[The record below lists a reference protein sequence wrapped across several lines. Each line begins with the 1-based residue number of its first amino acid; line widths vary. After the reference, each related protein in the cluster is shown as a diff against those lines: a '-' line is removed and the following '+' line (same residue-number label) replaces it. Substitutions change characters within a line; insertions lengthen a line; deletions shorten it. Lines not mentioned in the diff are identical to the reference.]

1 MPGMGKAAQTW
12 RSKHRFTGILGCIG
26 LIVAVT
32 ACASSS
38 GGSSASQGT
47 TVKLGGICDL
57 SGDLETF
64 GQFCQQSLQLAVHEV
79 NQAGGISVGGHK
91 YKIALKVVDG
101 RSDPTASVAAARNF
115 VSEGYKYIFGPDTD
129 VTSSQVLQ
137 ATANTGVMEFA
148 GGSSDQ
154 AIIGTPGH
162 TLQFSVLQPNSQW
175 QSAVLPLLKKMGIAS
190 GTVAIVYPSDVG
202 QTIAPQFAQILSAA
216 GYQPKQ
222 FLYPPTTTD
231 FRSVLTR
238 VKAAH
243 PAVLLQGYSVQ
254 QGLPLTTGALQLGVA
269 GAVIGVGETPAQV
282 PETIA
287 KSQGKSFPLVWG
299 SMIAERSMDPT
310 TTAQFGKFVRL
321 WENYFHLSP
330 NLAEAQTVIWFYDPV
345 GMLVKA
351 METANTVTNTTAI
364 AKALHSFT
372 PAHPYQGALTD
383 WYNSRNVII
392 RGSDYGVF
400 RNGRSQWTYLP
411 PPTS

>member
-1 MPGMGKAAQTW
+1 MFGMGKTAQPLRW
-12 RSKHRFTGILGCIG
+12 KHRITGILGCIG
-26 LIVAVT
+26 LLAAAS
-32 ACASSS
+32 ACGSSS
-38 GGSSASQGT
+38 GGSGASQAT
-47 TVKLGGICDL
+47 TVKIGGICDL
-57 SGDLETF
+57 SGDLATF
-64 GQFCQQSLQLAVHEV
+64 GQFCRQSLELAVHVV

-91 YKIALKVVDG
+91 DKIALTVVDG

-115 VSEGYKYIFGPDTD
+115 VSEGYKVIFGPDTD

-154 AIIGTPGH
+154 AIIGTSGH

-175 QSAVLPLLKKMGIAS
+175 QSAVLPLLKKMGISS

-216 GYQPKQ
+216 GYTPKQ

-231 FRSVLTR
+231 YRTVLSR
-238 VKAAH
+238 VKATK
-243 PAVLLQGYSVQ
+243 PAVVLQGYSVQ
-254 QGLPLTTGALQLGVA
+254 QGLPLTTTALQLGVA
-269 GAVIGVGETPAQV
+269 NAVIGVGETPAQV
-282 PETIA
+282 PEAIA

-310 TTAQFGKFVRL
+310 TTPQFGKFVRL
-321 WENYFHLSP
+321 WQGYFHLSP
-330 NLAEAQTVIWFYDPV
+330 NLAESQTVIWFYDPV

-351 METANTVTNTTAI
+351 MEKAGTVTNTTAI
-364 AKALHSFT
+364 AKALHSWT
-372 PAHPYQGALTD
+372 PANPYQGALTD

-392 RGSDYGVF
+392 RGSDIAVF
-400 RNGRSQWTYLP
+400 RDGTAQWTYLP